1 MENKIDIPCLIALL
15 FIGASLYTTISQCK
29 PCEELKQNLDPTQ
42 LEIYSDIVKE
52 RLYNY
57 YIGLILG
64 IVLALIYYKYGR
76 NVNVNVNGNSNANS
90 NVNNSE
96 GNNINGPLGNRICS
110 ICIYLAIILST
121 QFLYYMLVPKSKYML
136 DYLNGDQIKLW
147 LETYK
152 TMRNKYYFGALFGI
166 IAYFILMFMYY

>member
-1 MENKIDIPCLIALL
+1 MEKKIDIPCLIALI

-29 PCEELKQNLDPTQ
+29 PCEELKQNLDPSQ
-42 LEIYSDIVKE
+42 LEIYSNIVKE
-52 RLYNY
+52 RLYDY

-64 IVLALIYYKYGR
+64 IVLALIYYKYNSNSNNGS
-76 NVNVNVNGNSNANS
+76 NGNDNGK
-90 NVNNSE
+90 SE
-96 GNNINGPLGNRICS
+96 GNNSNLASNGSRICM

-152 TMRNKYYFGALFGI
+152 TMKNKYYLGALFGI
-166 IAYFILMFMYY
+166 IAYFILMFMYF